1 MVLAVVPAV
10 VLARRESRFVDC
22 GYLIEAENRV
32 DNIAEMITL
41 QEVDGRLDTIKKRL
55 KEVEAL
61 LGRPPFLDA
70 LRGEVDAQKGLLKE
84 ATGDRK
90 EKEVEAEA
98 SRLKITAEEEKLYSG
113 AITESRELRSLQE
126 EIFALRRGLKAQE
139 ESGLAQLE
147 REELDREA
155 RDYLVRLLK
164 RVEADW
170 SERESELETQRREL
184 VEQSDSIDVEAG
196 EQRASMKEGDLAVYD
211 DHRSRNP
218 LVVAV
223 AEGGVCGACRLTLP
237 TMMLTRARRGA
248 EVVNCPACGRI
259 VFLR

>member
-1 MVLAVVPAV
+1 M
-10 VLARRESRFVDC
+10 
-22 GYLIEAENRV
+22 

-170 SERESELETQRREL
+170 SERESELGDATPRAGRAIRFDRCGSGRAAGLDERGGLGRLRRPPQPQSAGRGRGGGRRLWRLSADAADHDADAGAARGRGGEL
-184 VEQSDSIDVEAG
+184 SCLWTD
-196 EQRASMKEGDLAVYD
+196 RLLAV
-211 DHRSRNP
+211 R
-218 LVVAV
+218 A
-223 AEGGVCGACRLTLP
+223 LP
-237 TMMLTRARRGA
+237 
-248 EVVNCPACGRI
+248 
-259 VFLR
+259 